1 MQAHAPSA
9 DAILRD
15 IQNFDKSS
23 LCATDT
29 AESTLADRISSF
41 VDSRRALAPKAVARW
56 HGKLGSSSWAEPTR
70 VTEFSVA
77 ARDYCQERIMA
88 HEYLD
93 TPEVLDEKI
102 KMLAKLVRQ
111 ARHPLAF
118 TGAGISTA
126 AGIDDYASKAKG
138 ASVTSAGKAVV
149 KDWKDA
155 RPTKAH
161 RVLTAMHAAGHLKH
175 WVQQNHDSLPQKA
188 GYPQHALN
196 EIHGSLHDPANPV
209 VPYEGTLRD
218 DLFEWLH
225 EWQQRTDLVLAI
237 GTSLSGFNVD
247 SVAEAAAAHTPE
259 AGGLGLVCIN
269 LQQTPYDE
277 GCSLR
282 LFARIDDVLER
293 LAVELQIGDQLQ
305 PMDAVF
311 EPSIAEEALVAEDIV
326 RIPFDGETGE
336 PIPDEPER
344 WTTWDLRVGR
354 RVKLTGGPYAGD
366 VGTVMEKRADGSYR
380 IRFEDS
386 IHPTFNVKRR
396 PFSLWLGPWWLQEAS
411 HGFGIT
417 PGGRCPLVNVD

>member
-1 MQAHAPSA
+1 MMQAQQGEAGASVQLDASA
-9 DAILRD
+9 QAVGD
-15 IQNFDKSS
+15 IQSVADG
-23 LCATDT
+23 
-29 AESTLADRISSF
+29 LAK
-41 VDSRRALAPKAVARW
+41 SRRAPPKALVCW
-56 HGKLGSSSWAEPTR
+56 HGKLGSASWAEPEC

-77 ARDYCQERIMA
+77 ARDYCDDRIMA
-88 HEYLD
+88 HEYCD
-93 TPEVLDEKI
+93 KPKVLSKKI
-102 KMLAKLVRQ
+102 KMLAGLVRR

-161 RVLTAMHAAGHLKH
+161 RVLAAMYDSGLLKH

-225 EWQQRTDLVLAI
+225 EWQERTDLVLAL
-237 GTSLSGFNVD
+237 GTSLSGFSVD
-247 SVAEAAAAHTPE
+247 SIAEVAAAHTPTM
-259 AGGLGLVCIN
+259 GGLGLVCVN
-269 LQQTPYDE
+269 LQKTPYDE

-282 LFARIDDVLER
+282 IFARIDDVLEQ
-293 LAVELQIGDQLQ
+293 LAHELNIGDKVK
-305 PMDAVF
+305 PMEAAF
-311 EPSIAEEALVAEDIV
+311 TPHLAEGALVAEDIV
-326 RIPFDGETGE
+326 RIPFDSMGE
-336 PIPDEPER
+336 PIPHEPKER

-354 RVKLTGGPYAGD
+354 HVKLTGGPYAGD
-366 VGTVMEKRADGSYR
+366 VGTIMEKRADGSYR
-380 IRFEDS
+380 VRFEDS
-386 IHPTFNVKRR
+386 IHPIFNVKRR
-396 PFSLWLGPWWLQEAS
+396 PFSLWLGPWWLQDCS